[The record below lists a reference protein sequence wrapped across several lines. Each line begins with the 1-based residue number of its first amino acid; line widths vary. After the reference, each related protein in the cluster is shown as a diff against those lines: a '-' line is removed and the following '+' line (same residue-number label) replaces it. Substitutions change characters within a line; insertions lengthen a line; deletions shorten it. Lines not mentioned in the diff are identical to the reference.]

1 MADLES
7 GSSMVDLGESG
18 VRMAGLG
25 EKRKQHGK
33 SGSRMADLGESGGG
47 MSGLGEI
54 EGVA

>member
-33 SGSRMADLGESGGG
+33 SESRMADLGESGGG
-47 MSGLGEI
+47 MSGLGDI